1 MLNIAICDDDKTF
14 INYIEGVIESCS
26 VRYEEKFNIKTFS
39 DGSKLIDYMLIDQK
53 NFDII
58 LLDMQMKDLDG
69 IQTARKIRKQ
79 NKNTIIIFV
88 TSYTNMVYDAFE
100 VKAFRYLLKS
110 KVEEQL
116 DNILKEAIE
125 EIGEDKRNLF
135 VFSFQ
140 STNHMIP
147 FQDIIYFESK
157 KRSIYV
163 YTKDREFNY
172 YGKLRDVEEQTKDMN
187 FIRSHQ
193 SFLVNLK
200 HVEEIK
206 GFEIVLDTKQ
216 VLPIS
221 KSKVKDINRAFT
233 WSLR

>member
-26 VRYEEKFNIKTFS
+26 VKYEEKFNIKTFS

-172 YGKLRDVEEQTKDMN
+172 YGKLKDVEEQTKDMN

>member
-26 VRYEEKFNIKTFS
+26 VKYEEKFNIKTFS

>member
-14 INYIEGVIESCS
+14 INYIEGVIELCS
-26 VRYEEKFNIKTFS
+26 VKYEEKFNIKTFS
-39 DGSKLIDYMLIDQK
+39 DGSKLIDYLLIEQK
-53 NFDII
+53 NFEII

-69 IQTARKIRKQ
+69 IQTARKIREQ
-79 NKNTIIIFV
+79 NKNTIIIFI

-100 VKAFRYLLKS
+100 VKAFRYILKS
-110 KVEEQL
+110 KVEQQL
-116 DNILKEAIE
+116 DTVLKEAIE

-172 YGKLRDVEEQTKDMN
+172 YGKLKDVEEQTKDMN

-206 GFEIVLDTKQ
+206 GFEIVLDTRQ